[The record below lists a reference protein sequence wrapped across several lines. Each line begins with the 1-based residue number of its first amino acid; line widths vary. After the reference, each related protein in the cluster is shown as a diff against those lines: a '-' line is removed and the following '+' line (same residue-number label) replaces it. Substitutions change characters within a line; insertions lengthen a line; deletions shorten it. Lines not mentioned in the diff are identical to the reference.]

1 MIVSGVRGRL
11 VRWARLKMRSTPVLG
26 ILSCACAVAGIGAWA
41 GYARNA
47 GAWSHSDGTRR
58 ACGSR
63 SLRRP
68 RRLVQSGPN
77 ALGRIRRRPGLV
89 RLDQEGNLLGLDQW
103 ASGVGF
109 FLGAV
114 ALLLMLLIV

>member
-11 VRWARLKMRSTPVLG
+11 VRWARLKMRLTPVLG

-47 GAWSHSDGTRR
+47 GAGAT
-58 ACGSR
+58 AMA
-63 SLRRP
+63 LRRHAEADHF
-68 RRLVQSGPN
+68 V
-77 ALGRIRRRPGLV
+77 ALAGWCGLT
-89 RLDQEGNLLGLDQW
+89 QMLLGGFAVGLAWFVWTRKGISRLDQW